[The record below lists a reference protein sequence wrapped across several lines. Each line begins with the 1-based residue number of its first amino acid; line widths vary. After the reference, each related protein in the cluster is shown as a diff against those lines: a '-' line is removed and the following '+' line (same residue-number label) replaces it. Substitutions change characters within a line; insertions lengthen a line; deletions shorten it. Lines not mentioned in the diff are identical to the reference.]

1 LGLQKETSCRHA
13 ASPATHGKHWP
24 LLLPPPPQLQ
34 HSLRRQVLAQAG
46 QQQIGQQQQG
56 HRQMAA
62 LEAQHLQLRQE
73 AGACQQL
80 LVRPR
85 PVPPLPLV
93 MDQYLPLVV
102 TAQQLRMRAVAPQ
115 MQQQL
120 EAAAQQLVLAR
131 QMALA
136 HTTLQQQQAQGASL
150 REMLHHGHM
159 SRVTCMLSW

>member
-1 LGLQKETSCRHA
+1 
-13 ASPATHGKHWP
+13 
-24 LLLPPPPQLQ
+24 
-34 HSLRRQVLAQAG
+34 
-46 QQQIGQQQQG
+46 
-56 HRQMAA
+56 
-62 LEAQHLQLRQE
+62 
-73 AGACQQL
+73 
-80 LVRPR
+80 
-85 PVPPLPLV
+85 

-115 MQQQL
+115 MQQQLEAVAQQLVLARQMALAHTILQQQQQLAQLL